1 MIVRRLMIQ
10 ILLLT
15 MLDAKFSQRLLKQEN
30 IDCIVATSDAKTLLN
45 DKISLNI
52 RIKALTTNGS
62 CC

>member
-15 MLDAKFSQRLLKQEN
+15 MLNAKFSQRLLKKEN
-30 IDCIVATSDAKTLLN
+30 IDSIAATSDAKTLLN

-52 RIKALTTNGS
+52 RIIA
-62 CC
+62 